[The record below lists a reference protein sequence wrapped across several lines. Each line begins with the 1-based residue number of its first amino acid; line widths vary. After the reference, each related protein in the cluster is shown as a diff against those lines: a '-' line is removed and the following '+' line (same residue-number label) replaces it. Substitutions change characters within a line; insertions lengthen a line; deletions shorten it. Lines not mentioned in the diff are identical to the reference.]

1 MKAALL
7 LAAAASL
14 GGASAIV
21 VPNSADAPLDLSAPS
36 KFASW
41 EKLHSH
47 GAAAAQQQAPVG
59 RRDAAGGIKLPL
71 YSHSRRDLNNSD
83 DTRRFALGQAE
94 LIHSKWGN
102 STREEKRR
110 RWERR
115 QSVGLTG
122 FDTDV

>member
-21 VPNSADAPLDLSAPS
+21 VPSAGDAPLDFSAPS

-47 GAAAAQQQAPVG
+47 AQPGPVG
-59 RRDAAGGIKLPL
+59 RRDAAGSVKLPL
-71 YSHSRRDLNNSD
+71 YRHSRRDLNNPD

-102 STREEKRR
+102 ATREEKQR
-110 RWERR
+110 RWQRR